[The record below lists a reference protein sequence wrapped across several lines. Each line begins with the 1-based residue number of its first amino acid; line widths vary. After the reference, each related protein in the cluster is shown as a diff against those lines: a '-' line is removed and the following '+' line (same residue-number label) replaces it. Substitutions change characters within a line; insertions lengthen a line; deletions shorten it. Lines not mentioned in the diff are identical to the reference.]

1 MKKAIQIFTLS
12 FLLGGS
18 LYAQDPTT
26 DKWTDNGANIVTS
39 GLAFTG
45 SVGIGTAAPASK
57 LHIMGSS
64 LMLERNDLLN
74 DPQTQRNRL
83 RISITESPFPNAALP
98 GNLNGLAGGSI
109 NFSAQPIINST
120 NTSFNG
126 ALTPD
131 MSFSANGQNLHLIIK
146 NNGKIVMGNVSTNTA
161 YAYRL
166 YVENGILTERLKV
179 ALKSNTDWADYV
191 FAEDYKLQ
199 SLKEIEQYIK
209 KNKHLPG
216 VPSANDLVTN
226 GGIDMNEMFAKQ
238 MEKIEELTLHI
249 IELNKKIERLELEV
263 NHSPLTK

>member
-1 MKKAIQIFTLS
+1 MKKVIQIFTLS

-26 DKWTDNGANIVTS
+26 DKWTDNGANIVTT

-45 SVGIGTAAPASK
+45 NVGIGTAAPTSK
-57 LHIMGSS
+57 LHIMGSA
-64 LMLERNDLLN
+64 LMLERNDLFN

-83 RISITESPFPNAALP
+83 RISITESPFSNAALP
-98 GNLNGLAGGSI
+98 NNPNGLAGGSI
-109 NFSAQPIINST
+109 NFSAQPII
-120 NTSFNG
+120 TSLNG

-191 FAEDYKLQ
+191 FAEDYRLQ

-249 IELNKKIERLELEV
+249 IELNKKIEKLESEV